1 MNERGKGRDTE
12 NYDETSK
19 MGLPFFTLCYS
30 FVLLFFLLSIWTARG
45 DRGEKCPKGTS
56 EGAQVV

>member
-19 MGLPFFTLCYS
+19 IGLPFFLP
-30 FVLLFFLLSIWTARG
+30 FVTFSSCFFFAVHLDSSW
-45 DRGEKCPKGTS
+45 
-56 EGAQVV
+56 